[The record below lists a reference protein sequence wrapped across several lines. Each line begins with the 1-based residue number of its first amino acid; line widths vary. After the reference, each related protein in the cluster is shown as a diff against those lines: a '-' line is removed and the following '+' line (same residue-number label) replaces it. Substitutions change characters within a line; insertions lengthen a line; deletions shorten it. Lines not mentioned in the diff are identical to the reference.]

1 MALAKFMKQ
10 VPTRENESYL
20 KSNNKW
26 VTALQ
31 QQAVVRRSAL
41 NNQGGNNWSKHLML
55 SNAWQGKRIVM

>member
-1 MALAKFMKQ
+1 
-10 VPTRENESYL
+10 VSTRENESYL

-55 SNAWQGKRIVM
+55 SNAGQGKRIVM